1 MNLYGFV
8 GIDDNEFKEK
18 KLKKYG
24 SFKDLYHDGLD
35 LSKEEKQISF
45 LNNYFIFINI

>member
-8 GIDDNEFKEK
+8 GIDENEFKEK

-45 LNNYFIFINI
+45 LNNTFWE